1 MNVKLL
7 LILLITNLLYGCSQ
21 QRMQQLHFVSQGQPV
36 NLKVAGE
43 GLVVDQAGQLF
54 RYNQK
59 LLVVTAMRADQLQ
72 AQYHQITAVQQL
84 AELHQGLRIYWL
96 TLKPDSFFSLF
107 PLLQNNPELLNVEP
121 DIALQRTRPDPASRQ
136 SKNAAPWDIPAKAFS
151 LSEPLFCAT
160 PDKAVR
166 VAIIDDGFNFQQ
178 PGFAGAHIA
187 LEYDADGHRLG
198 QAPEKSWDY
207 HGTKVASVIAAQKNA
222 SGEQGLAPDSEIIAI
237 SQKSSWASSL
247 VLAFSVAKMM
257 KADVI
262 NCSWGLSYMPAS
274 LALLIADINQQPQQ
288 PQIVLAG
295 GNKPEDACSYNVMSQ
310 LPQVLTIGAS
320 VSEGKVANF
329 SVRGLCV
336 GIFAPYYIKMIHK
349 ADAGYFSGTSSSAAI
364 VSGVLARAK
373 ACGIPITVAEL
384 AKLWQQQ

>member
-7 LILLITNLLYGCSQ
+7 LLLLITNLLYGCSQ
-21 QRMQQLHFVSQGQPV
+21 QRGQQLHFVSQGQPV
-36 NLKVAGE
+36 NFKAAGE
-43 GLVVDQAGQLF
+43 DLLVDQAGRLF

-72 AQYHQITAVQQL
+72 SQYNQITAVQQL
-84 AELHQGLRIYWL
+84 AELQQGLRIYWL

-121 DIALQRTRPDPASRQ
+121 DIALQRKRPSPASRQ
-136 SKNAAPWDIPAKAFS
+136 SQNAAPWDTPAKAFS
-151 LSEPLFCAT
+151 RPEPLFCAT
-160 PDKAVR
+160 PNSAVR

-187 LEYDADGHRLG
+187 LEYDADEHQLG

-222 SGEQGLAPDSEIIAI
+222 MGEQGLAPDSEIIAI
-237 SQKSSWASSL
+237 RQKSSWASAL

-262 NCSWGLSYMPAS
+262 NCSWGLSYLPES
-274 LALLIADINQQPQQ
+274 LALLIADISQQPQQ
-288 PQIVLAG
+288 PKIVLAG
-295 GNKPEDACSYNVMSQ
+295 GNKPEDACTYNVMSQ
-310 LPQVLTIGAS
+310 LPQVLTIGAR
-320 VSEGKVANF
+320 VSESKVANF
-329 SVRGLCV
+329 SVRGKCV
-336 GIFAPYYIKMIHK
+336 AVFAPFYVKMIHRT
-349 ADAGYFSGTSSSAAI
+349 DAGYFSGTSSSAAI

-373 ACGIPITVAEL
+373 ACGVQMTAAEL
-384 AKLWQQQ
+384 ATLWQ